1 MGAKIGRIVGLL
13 VVTGFALAVAIA
25 VTAGGWG
32 REAIRA
38 GDRSS
43 VAIPDTPVSAKRI
56 ELEPIEIT
64 DSYSGMIRPLERFS
78 LGFEVAGRVI
88 ALGKNDKD
96 EPLDEGD
103 RVSAGQVLAKLDDRV
118 LLARRDEA
126 KARLKD
132 ATPRLEQAQS
142 DLKRADELKRRSPR
156 AITEAKYQGY
166 VTQLAVAEAQLEMA
180 KAQFAMAEKNLEDA
194 TLISPV
200 EGVISKR
207 MVNVGESVNPQ
218 QAVMEVLQVHDV
230 LLVIGV
236 PEAYVG
242 QIEVGQPARVKLL
255 ARNRFRQDRP
265 EYTGEVYRVAEAADD
280 TTSLFEV
287 EIILSN
293 PQGELKP
300 GLIASARITVDRIEG
315 FRVPFSSAV
324 FRDNQTL
331 LFTVDEQDKARR
343 FKVEHW
349 LEQDGHLIV
358 PKPLPEHHTVVVR
371 GQHRLVD
378 GQAVQRVELGGDTA
392 AAPRA
397 EVPVRASSRTAS
409 KP

>member
-103 RVSAGQVLAKLDDRV
+103 HVTAGQVLAKLDDRV

-194 TLISPV
+194 TLTSPV
-200 EGVISKR
+200 DGVISKR
-207 MVNVGESVNPQ
+207 LINVGESANPHQ
-218 QAVMEVLQVHDV
+218 TVMVILQVDRV
-230 LLVIGV
+230 LLIAGV

-242 QIEVGQPARVKLL
+242 EIQVGQPVHVELL
-255 ARNRFRQDRP
+255 APNRFRQRRP
-265 EYTGEVYRVAEAADD
+265 ELSGRVYRVAEAADD
-280 TTSLFEV
+280 TTGLFEV
-287 EIILSN
+287 EIALPN
-293 PQGELKP
+293 PDGTLKP
-300 GLIASARITVDRIEG
+300 GLIGVAHIVVDRIQG
-315 FRVPFSSAV
+315 FRVPMTCAV
-324 FRDNQTL
+324 FRDGETY
-331 LFTVDEQDKARR
+331 LFTVGADGKAHRLDLDHWIEQ
-343 FKVEHW
+343 
-349 LEQDGHLIV
+349 GSHLI
-358 PKPLPEHHTVVVR
+358 LSELTPESRTVVVR
-371 GQHRLVD
+371 GQHRLVE
-378 GQAVQRVELGGDTA
+378 GRKVCEVQLPGDATVKLDPDVSVRTPA
-392 AAPRA
+392 AAGGRQ
-397 EVPVRASSRTAS
+397 
-409 KP
+409 